1 MTKSKRPHV
10 TIYTDGG
17 CQPNPGPG
25 GWAAL
30 LIFGDVEREL
40 CGGAPDTTNNQM
52 ELTAAIEALS
62 SLTKPCV
69 VTLYTDSAYLKNG
82 IEKWIETWKTNG
94 WKTSDKQP
102 VKNRE
107 LWQRLDELRNVHDVR
122 WRWVKGHAGH
132 AHNERV
138 DKLATAAR
146 VAQAG
151 GPQPYLRTR

>member
-1 MTKSKRPHV
+1 MTGTKRDHV
-10 TIYTDGG
+10 TIFTDGG

-30 LIFGDVEREL
+30 LRFGDSEREL
-40 CGGAPDTTNNQM
+40 SGGASDTTNNQM
-52 ELTAAIEALS
+52 ELTAAIEALAA
-62 SLTKPCV
+62 LTRPCSV
-69 VTLYTDSAYLKNG
+69 ILHTDSVYLKNG
-82 IEKWIETWKTNG
+82 ITTWIKAWKKNG

-107 LWQRLDELRNVHDVR
+107 LWQRLDQLARKHTIT

-132 AHNERV
+132 AYNERV

-146 VAQAG
+146 IAQQRNA
-151 GPQPYLRTR
+151 